1 MMDPMALA
9 GMVFTL
15 ILVVLI
21 GGIIVVTPLVR
32 RLAALLELRLQEKMQ
47 SGQMGAGDA
56 AELKKRIAALEEEV
70 GALRE
75 QHASLVDRQQFVEA
89 LLQSG
94 EEARALPA
102 EAERGSAAP

>member
-1 MMDPMALA
+1 MVDPMALA

-32 RLAALLELRLQEKMQ
+32 RLGALLELRLQEKMQ
-47 SGQMGAGDA
+47 SGQMSAGDA

-70 GALRE
+70 SALRE
-75 QHASLVDRQQFVEA
+75 QHASLGDRQEFVEA
-89 LLQSG
+89 LLRSG
-94 EEARALPA
+94 EGAQPLPA